1 MALFAVLVVED
12 NNGYLLGVIGLSFTF
27 VEPFDIEKPVLEKSL
42 ILAFK
47 IGCGLF
53 IKDINSEGFG
63 NVVFFRELGLK
74 LISGRKDSF
83 VFYNFSTL
91 SIFSTFSNFSLG
103 SYTEDFFFNLVTSK
117 PPPVISYFLAF
128 RYCSYLNF
136 AYYCYLICFLSAY

>member
-91 SIFSTFSNFSLG
+91 SMWVNSLPIC
-103 SYTEDFFFNLVTSK
+103 S
-117 PPPVISYFLAF
+117 LA
-128 RYCSYLNF
+128 CSM
-136 AYYCYLICFLSAY
+136 